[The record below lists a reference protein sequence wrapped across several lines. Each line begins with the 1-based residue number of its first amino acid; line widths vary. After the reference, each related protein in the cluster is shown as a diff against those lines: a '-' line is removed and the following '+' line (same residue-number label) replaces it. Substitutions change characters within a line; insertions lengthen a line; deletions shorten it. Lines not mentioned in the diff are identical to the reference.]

1 MPTLSHICGP
11 AAMSH
16 SSPCQGLAGKPG
28 PPVQAPSRPLLSTC
42 KATKRAQA
50 HSKASHTCQHHSHAV
65 PLQVTIKHFH
75 AHQSGLPLA
84 KDGTMDILIIE
95 NIFYGQDVPRIY
107 DLKGSERSRWSEED
121 PSVAGSVLMDANL
134 RESNL
139 TAPLL
144 VRACP
149 HWLETGLVHIGRLCV
164 VLVC

>member
-1 MPTLSHICGP
+1 
-11 AAMSH
+11 MSD
-16 SSPCQGLAGKPG
+16 SSPCQSLAVEPF
-28 PPVQAPSRPLLSTC
+28 PQVQAPSRPFLSVW
-42 KATKRAQA
+42 KPKHADV
-50 HSKASHTCQHHSHAV
+50 HHKASHTCHSHSK

-84 KDGTMDILIIE
+84 KDGTMDVLIIE

-144 VRACP
+144 VRAC
-149 HWLETGLVHIGRLCV
+149 LCW
-164 VLVC
+164 

>member
-1 MPTLSHICGP
+1 M
-11 AAMSH
+11 
-16 SSPCQGLAGKPG
+16 
-28 PPVQAPSRPLLSTC
+28 
-42 KATKRAQA
+42 
-50 HSKASHTCQHHSHAV
+50 
-65 PLQVTIKHFH
+65 TIKHFH

-84 KDGTMDILIIE
+84 KDGTMDVLIIE

-144 VRACP
+144 VRVCQRR
-149 HWLETGLVHIGRLCV
+149 LEMAGFAQGLSVNWQQQVEKGQLLDIIG
-164 VLVC
+164 